1 MTLTSD
7 NTSAKYK
14 QMASTPVTMLM
25 TWVMH
30 GPKILASWLA
40 ALAPMPPRFLE
51 GPSSAM
57 MPSSTSPPSLFA
69 ASFAF
74 SLPLTRRC
82 SSFRR
87 SKSLSSSSPKPFDV
101 GAEPLL
107 STRVLIWSSSTLSV
121 TRSSSLVSSAR
132 ESTASLFASTCKIA
146 GPSAVSISSTFS
158 GSFWYPF
165 LPSAWRAAVRLASNQ
180 SLMSFMNNTMRPITK
195 ATE

>member
-1 MTLTSD
+1 
-7 NTSAKYK
+7 
-14 QMASTPVTMLM
+14 MASTPVTMLM

-30 GPKILASWLA
+30 GPKTLASWLA
-40 ALAPMPPRFLE
+40 AAAPMPPRFLE
-51 GPSSAM
+51 GPSTT

-146 GPSAVSISSTFS
+146 GPSAVSISSTVS